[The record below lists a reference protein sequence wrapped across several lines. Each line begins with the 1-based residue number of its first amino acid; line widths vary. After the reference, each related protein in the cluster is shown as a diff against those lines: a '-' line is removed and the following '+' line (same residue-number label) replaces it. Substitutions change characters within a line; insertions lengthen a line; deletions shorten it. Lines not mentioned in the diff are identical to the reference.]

1 MKRRSPLRVTI
12 TLPRVE
18 HGNPAFRESL
28 KTVTDEA
35 LEAMLLRGL
44 RNVQKAHDSYI
55 EARRALANVKSAA
68 CDVEQVLRSRG
79 ALSDR
84 VEDALRDTYPV
95 GP

>member
-1 MKRRSPLRVTI
+1 MRRHSHLRVTI
-12 TLPRVE
+12 NLPRVE
-18 HGNPAFRESL
+18 HGNPAYRESL
-28 KTVTDEA
+28 KTCTDEA

-44 RNVQKAHDSYI
+44 KNVQKAQDRYI
-55 EARRALANVKSAA
+55 EARHALTNVKSAA